1 MGQGFAQIQ
10 LWFEDDNVEDGMVM
24 AVVVTVIVVALLRK
38 AVCGVTMMINIGI
51 VVVVFIVIM
60 KDGCRFFMV

>member
-1 MGQGFAQIQ
+1 
-10 LWFEDDNVEDGMVM
+10 MVM